1 MKNSDR
7 WLLFQ
12 QLSLVPK
19 HVTLS
24 QKIRL
29 AFPASIPASCFFDQ
43 EAVPNKNSKGDLRR
57 FPNWD
62 WKISKQ
68 SLSISEHCKNTTHH
82 TKWPCL
88 LQLFSSFLNF
98 WPYWRQVSC
107 FACSTEFLILLKSGG
122 PPTMSE
128 KEKNPGGC
136 HTKKTNDIFP
146 TLIFQAKVW
155 IVPAMTIVGVAKI
168 ASQKNV
174 EPWSLCKEAE

>member
-1 MKNSDR
+1 MKNSGR

-12 QLSLVPK
+12 QLSFVPK
-19 HVTLS
+19 HVILS

-29 AFPASIPASCFFDQ
+29 ALPASISASYFFDQ
-43 EAVPNKNSKGDLRR
+43 KIMPNKNSTGDIRG

-88 LQLFSSFLNF
+88 LHLFSSFLHF
-98 WPYWRQVSC
+98 WPYWHQVSC
-107 FACSTEFLILLKSGG
+107 FHGLTEFLCWYIPKIGSLH
-122 PPTMSE
+122 TMSE

-136 HTKKTNDIFP
+136 HTQNTNDIFQPSFSKP
-146 TLIFQAKVW
+146 TYELFRPGQSWV
-155 IVPAMTIVGVAKI
+155 T
-168 ASQKNV
+168 V
-174 EPWSLCKEAE
+174 EFV